1 LAALTKDLA
10 SAVTKDLAWWTWI
23 TNVLHWEL
31 PCLVD
36 TKLNLANV
44 LADAD
49 KNVDLRNTFLK
60 EQDPM
65 KNRFA
70 I

>member
-1 LAALTKDLA
+1 LM
-10 SAVTKDLAWWTWI
+10 
-23 TNVLHWEL
+23 
-31 PCLVD
+31 
-36 TKLNLANV
+36 NLSF
-44 LADAD
+44 AD

>member
-1 LAALTKDLA
+1 
-10 SAVTKDLAWWTWI
+10 
-23 TNVLHWEL
+23 VLHWEL